1 MSQVHPTS
9 FKNFFLFEPFLGKSK
24 QRNKKDAVKLTSE
37 VNNEKPKQTVEKE
50 ATPTA
55 TSEAPSTEA
64 ERQPS
69 IEPTTTKIES
79 AQNDVTEQH
88 TSSNHIDSN
97 HVLDKPSANAD
108 EAMAVTE
115 SENDDDQTIN
125 NAVENGNLS
134 GASSA
139 PASKSSSQIKLK
151 YQYPEGMT
159 TLPFELIFASS
170 VLLQFIQV
178 ETRNCEDS

>member
-1 MSQVHPTS
+1 MNYFTYYISS
-9 FKNFFLFEPFLGKSK
+9 IIFLFDLSSGKSK

-37 VNNEKPKQTVEKE
+37 VNNEKPKQTAEKE

-79 AQNDVTEQH
+79 AQNDVTEQQH
-88 TSSNHIDSN
+88 TSNHIDSN
-97 HVLDKPSANAD
+97 HVLDKPSANASED
-108 EAMAVTE
+108 MAE
-115 SENDDDQTIN
+115 SENNDDDQSIK
-125 NAVENGNLS
+125 AVENGNLS

-139 PASKSSSQIKLK
+139 PTSKSSSQIKLK
-151 YQYPEGMT
+151 YQYPEGMKT
-159 TLPFELIFASS
+159 IFF
-170 VLLQFIQV
+170 LFDIIFP
-178 ETRNCEDS
+178 